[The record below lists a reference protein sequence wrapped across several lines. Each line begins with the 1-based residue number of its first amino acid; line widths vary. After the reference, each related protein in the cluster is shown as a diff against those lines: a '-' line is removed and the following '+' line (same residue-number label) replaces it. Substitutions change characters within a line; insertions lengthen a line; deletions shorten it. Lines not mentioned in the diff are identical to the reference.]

1 MAAHAKLS
9 PSSAARW
16 LSCTASV
23 ALEEQFEEKPSE
35 YAAEGTYAHALCE
48 LEGKYAVGQI
58 SRQKLTA
65 AKRKIRNAEYHTP
78 ECEDAASYYAN
89 YIKELVADL
98 NLGFKGEVPTVL
110 FEQRLDLSELAP
122 DCFGTADCIVVCGR
136 ELHVIDFKYGKG
148 VEVSAVGNPQM
159 QLYAAGALQ
168 MFAPVY
174 DIKDVGLTIIQ
185 PRIENISSVF
195 MTAQELEEWCAE
207 VVKPKAVE
215 AMSGAGQFA
224 PSEAACRF
232 CKAKAEC
239 SARAE
244 HFVQLFDEDPQPP
257 LVTDARLAE
266 LLTATKD
273 MKTWLSEI
281 EAVATSR
288 LLSGEKIP
296 GYKLVESKTRRQ
308 IPDEEAAAKAL
319 RAAGLADDDIF
330 TVKLAGLTVLEKL
343 LGGKKKA
350 AEVLDPITE
359 KPPGKP
365 AVAPE
370 ADKRPE
376 LHVEDLVL
384 NAFDEE
390 D

>member
-1 MAAHAKLS
+1 MADHAKLS

-16 LSCTASV
+16 LTCTASV

-65 AKRKIRNAEYHTP
+65 AKKKIRNDEYHTA

-89 YIKELVADL
+89 FIKELVTHL
-98 NLGFKGEVPTVL
+98 ETEKEEEPTVL
-110 FEQRLDLSELAP
+110 FEQRLDLSQLAP
-122 DCFGTADCIVVCGR
+122 DCFGTADCIVICGR

-159 QLYAAGALQ
+159 QLYAAGALM

-174 DIKDVGLTIIQ
+174 DIERVGLTIIQ
-185 PRIENISSVF
+185 PRIENTS
-195 MTAQELEEWCAE
+195 TAFLTMQELTAWCDE
-207 VVKPKAVE
+207 VVKPKAAE
-215 AMSGAGQFA
+215 AMSGSGQFE
-224 PSEAACRF
+224 PSETACRF

-244 HFVQLFDEDPQPP
+244 HFVQLFDEDPEPQ
-257 LVTDARLAE
+257 LVANARLAE

-288 LLSGEKIP
+288 LMSGEKIP

-319 RAAGLADDDIF
+319 RAAGLAEEDIF

-370 ADKRPE
+370 TDKRPE
-376 LHVEDLVL
+376 LQPEDLVL

-390 D
+390 E

>member
-23 ALEEQFEEKPSE
+23 TLEEQFEEKPSE

-48 LEGKYAVGQI
+48 LEGRYAAGQI

-65 AKRKIRNAEYHTP
+65 EKKKIRNDEYHTA

-89 YIKELVADL
+89 HIKELICDL
-98 NLGFKGEVPTVL
+98 KSKSHEDPVVM
-110 FEQRLDLSELAP
+110 FERRLDLSGLVP
-122 DCFGTADCIVVCGR
+122 DCFGTADCIIICGDT
-136 ELHVIDFKYGKG
+136 LHVIDFKYGKG
-148 VEVSAVGNPQM
+148 VEVSAADNPQM
-159 QLYAAGALQ
+159 QLYAAGAL
-168 MFAPVY
+168 MLFEPVY
-174 DIKDVGLTIIQ
+174 DIRQVCMTIIQ
-185 PRIENISSVF
+185 PRIGNVS
-195 MTAQELEEWCAE
+195 TAEITDANLRLWCEEI
-207 VVKPKAVE
+207 VKPRAEE
-215 AMSGAGQFA
+215 ALSGHGTFK
-224 PSEAACRF
+224 PSETACRF

-244 HFVQLFDEDPQPP
+244 HFAKLFDEDPEPQ
-257 LVTDARLAE
+257 LVTDARLSE

-288 LLSGEKIP
+288 LMSGQKIP

-319 RAAGLADDDIF
+319 RAAGLADEDIF
-330 TVKLAGLTVLEKL
+330 TVKLAGLTTLEKL

-350 AEVLDPITE
+350 AEVLDPVTV
-359 KPPGKP
+359 KPQGKP

-370 ADKRPE
+370 TDKRPE
-376 LHVEDLVL
+376 IHPEELILD
-384 NAFDEE
+384 AFDEE
-390 D
+390 E

>member
-16 LSCTASV
+16 LTCTASV

-65 AKRKIRNAEYHTP
+65 AKKKIRNDEYHTP

-89 YIKELVADL
+89 CVKELVTGL
-98 NLGFKGEVPTVL
+98 NVKTGEDPTVL
-110 FEQRLDLSELAP
+110 FEQRLDLSQVAP
-122 DCFGTADCIVVCGR
+122 DCFGTADCIVICGR

-148 VEVSAVGNPQM
+148 VGVSAVGNPQM
-159 QLYAAGALQ
+159 QLYAAGALM

-174 DIKDVGLTIIQ
+174 DVERVGLTIIQ
-185 PRIENISSVF
+185 PRIENTS
-195 MTAQELEEWCAE
+195 TAFLTMQELTAWCDE
-207 VVKPKAVE
+207 VVKPKAAE
-215 AMSGAGQFA
+215 AMSGSGQFE
-224 PSEAACRF
+224 PSETACRF

-244 HFVQLFDEDPQPP
+244 HFVQLFDENPQPGV
-257 LVTDARLAE
+257 LTGERLGE

-273 MKTWLSEI
+273 MKSWLSEL
-281 EAVATSR
+281 EAAATSR
-288 LLSGEKIP
+288 LMSGQKIP

-319 RAAGLADDDIF
+319 RAAGLAEEDIF

-370 ADKRPE
+370 IDKRPE
-376 LHVEDLVL
+376 LHPEDLVL

-390 D
+390 E